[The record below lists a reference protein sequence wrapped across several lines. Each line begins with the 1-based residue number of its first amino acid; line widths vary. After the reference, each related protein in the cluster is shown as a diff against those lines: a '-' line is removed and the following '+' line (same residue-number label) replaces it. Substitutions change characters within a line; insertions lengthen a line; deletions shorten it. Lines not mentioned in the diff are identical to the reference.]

1 MVHHEGF
8 RSMTN
13 RRPSGFSAF
22 TILWF
27 GQLLSAAGTRM
38 TNFAVSIWVWDAT
51 GRATDVVLLL
61 FFAFAATVIFT
72 PIAGALIDRW
82 SRRLTLILTDI
93 GSAAATALLLLF
105 YLTGSVEFWHL
116 YLINFVTGA
125 FLAFQVPVYSAT
137 ISLMMGR
144 GQYPRANAMMFVV
157 RSTPDIFAPALAA
170 VLLAASSIETVLLID
185 VFSYLMAIVTVLI
198 VRLPQTPRSPDAQPA
213 TLWQDALVGFR
224 FIMGNRYLRNFE
236 ALLFA
241 INVFA
246 SIGFVLLRPLVL
258 ARTGNSAEALGLVMT
273 VGAIGGVIGAVLLA
287 TLRSPRDKM
296 LRVLGAIVVFSVVG
310 RILFGIADLLAVLA
324 VSVFFVHLCIPL
336 IDGYTNTIWQEKI
349 EPRMQGRVFAARQFF
364 EDLTVPVGTVIA
376 GPLVDHVLEPWMRPG
391 SGGAQLFGPLVGTG
405 QGAGIG
411 LVFVAVGVLGVV
423 VAAVGFLAPSV
434 RRIEVHLP
442 DHDGLAVPVDPALAA
457 AGPVPRPAPA
467 PVGQERP

>member
-1 MVHHEGF
+1 
-8 RSMTN
+8 
-13 RRPSGFSAF
+13 
-22 TILWF
+22 
-27 GQLLSAAGTRM
+27 
-38 TNFAVSIWVWDAT
+38 
-51 GRATDVVLLL
+51 
-61 FFAFAATVIFT
+61 
-72 PIAGALIDRW
+72 
-82 SRRLTLILTDI
+82 
-93 GSAAATALLLLF
+93 
-105 YLTGSVEFWHL
+105 
-116 YLINFVTGA
+116 
-125 FLAFQVPVYSAT
+125 
-137 ISLMMGR
+137 
-144 GQYPRANAMMFVV
+144 
-157 RSTPDIFAPALAA
+157 
-170 VLLAASSIETVLLID
+170 
-185 VFSYLMAIVTVLI
+185 
-198 VRLPQTPRSPDAQPA
+198 
-213 TLWQDALVGFR
+213 
-224 FIMGNRYLRNFE
+224 
-236 ALLFA
+236 
-241 INVFA
+241 
-246 SIGFVLLRPLVL
+246 
-258 ARTGNSAEALGLVMT
+258 EALGLVMT

-310 RILFGIADLLAVLA
+310 RILFGIADLLAALA

-434 RRIEVHLP
+434 RRIEFHLP